1 MKELR
6 PLPGNLVRDGGQG
19 QGPQRSPA
27 PREGRWRYLALP
39 ISPHGSDSTEPV
51 LDQLLLRRAPRFHVH
66 SGAGDLLAAQV
77 DGCDRPTEGLVAAP
91 GTQVDLQ
98 LHKIRQLD

>member
-1 MKELR
+1 MVVKARARNDPPHPEKAV
-6 PLPGNLVRDGGQG
+6 G
-19 QGPQRSPA
+19 A
-27 PREGRWRYLALP
+27 TWRLP
-39 ISPHGSDSTEPV
+39 ISLHGSDSTEPV
-51 LDQLLLRRAPRFHVH
+51 LDQLLLRRAPRFHVR

>member
-1 MKELR
+1 MVVK
-6 PLPGNLVRDGGQG
+6 GQG
-19 QGPQRSPA
+19 RQRSPA
-27 PREGRWRYLALP
+27 PREGRWRHLAAAH
-39 ISPHGSDSTEPV
+39 IPHGSDSTEPV
-51 LDQLLLRRAPRFHVH
+51 LDQLLLRRAPRFHVR

-77 DGCDRPTEGLVAAP
+77 DGCDRPTEGLVTAP